1 MNILDKI
8 VAQKKIEVEQAKH
21 TISIKQLEQTE
32 FFKRSTFSITSKI
45 VQENATGIIAEFK
58 RKSPS
63 KGIIN
68 DTSKVLNNTKML
80 VFRRVLF

>member
-8 VAQKKIEVEQAKH
+8 VAQKKIEIEQAKK

-45 VQENATGIIAEFK
+45 VQENATGIIADYK
-58 RKSPS
+58 
-63 KGIIN
+63 
-68 DTSKVLNNTKML
+68 
-80 VFRRVLF
+80 